1 MAIPG
6 PPPPP
11 MGGLKLGSIASTKP
25 SAGPDT
31 RSALLQSIQKGTKLK
46 KTVTNDKSAPVIA
59 GKTSN
64 SNGTST
70 TNNISRSIKSN
81 ANSTGGGNNGLS
93 NDAPKLGGIFGG
105 LSSMPKLKPV
115 GGRCKFFNENVFI
128 QFR

>member
-11 MGGLKLGSIASTKP
+11 MGGLKLGSIAINK
-25 SAGPDT
+25 SAGPDN

-46 KTVTNDKSAPVIA
+46 KTVTVDKSAPAIA
-59 GKTSN
+59 GKVS
-64 SNGTST
+64 SVASAASST
-70 TNNISRSIKSN
+70 TNNSN
-81 ANSTGGGNNGLS
+81 APPRPAAPNSNQS

-115 GGRCKFFNENVFI
+115 ASRRKLILFYDKLSEN
-128 QFR
+128 